1 MGRARI
7 WRTVKLISG
16 LIGRMGS
23 GKTLSCVRYA
33 YQYWKQGYK
42 IYSNINLK
50 FPYTPYN
57 IQDLINWTS
66 NDYDLQKS
74 IILLDEAHIFLDSR
88 NSANKRNKIISY
100 FLLQTRKK
108 GCHLFYTTQRIH
120 QVEKRLRDNSDNLI
134 FCSTRKFQGELYTQ
148 NIILQA
154 LEVGVRQKKIVFK
167 SSIYYPLYD
176 TREVVRSL

>member
-108 GCHLFYTTQRIH
+108 G
-120 QVEKRLRDNSDNLI
+120 
-134 FCSTRKFQGELYTQ
+134 ELYTQ
-148 NIILQA
+148 NIIRQA